1 MSNPEQSIQLANLV
15 NTGRPMSP
23 EEDVYGLIPDFRTG
37 FSQGKPLEVDLVG
50 VNPKD
55 LAPDLELDPSLRHD
69 KAMIL
74 TELGVPVIAVVEQ
87 HRGLNQVDRVI
98 VNLYPPDAPV
108 TMFYEIEEGGP
119 YGQKQ
124 LANDLK
130 SQLVIPFSD
139 NAQLN
144 IAKVKNEQGTGF
156 EFIVSL
162 DQGV

>member
-1 MSNPEQSIQLANLV
+1 MSNPDRQLPLK
-15 NTGRPMSP
+15 
-23 EEDVYGLIPDFRTG
+23 EDVYGLIPDFRTG
-37 FSQGKPLEVDLVG
+37 FSQEEFIERDLVG
-50 VNPKD
+50 VDPKD
-55 LAPDLELDPSLRHD
+55 LAPDLELDSSLRHE

-87 HRGLNQVDRVI
+87 NRGLNQVDRVI

-108 TMFYEIEEGGP
+108 TVAYEIEEGGP
-119 YGQKQ
+119 YGQKP
-124 LANDLK
+124 LVNDLK

-156 EFIVSL
+156 EFVVSL
-162 DQGV
+162 T